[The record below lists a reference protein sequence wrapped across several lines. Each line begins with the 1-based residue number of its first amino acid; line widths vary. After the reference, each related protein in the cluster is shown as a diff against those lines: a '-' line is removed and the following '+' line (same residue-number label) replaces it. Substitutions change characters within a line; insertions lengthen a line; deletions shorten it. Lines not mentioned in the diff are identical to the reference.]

1 MMSTVY
7 AQLGTAAIIVAVL
20 GLRAVFKNRFPAKVF
35 VLLWAAVMVWS
46 LLPFGISTDLSI
58 YKFAPK
64 SLSTE
69 NRTLSTEH
77 TETVSRPQNGGAQIS
92 APEENK
98 TPEIIIMPENNNNFV
113 PEISHDNAEN
123 SVSNTPP
130 QTVSTAGAQPKAALS
145 TEKIF
150 STVRICGAAVVA
162 T

>member
-69 NRTLSTEH
+69 NEILSTEH
-77 TETVSRPQNGGAQIS
+77 TE
-92 APEENK
+92 K
-98 TPEIIIMPENNNNFV
+98 
-113 PEISHDNAEN
+113 
-123 SVSNTPP
+123 
-130 QTVSTAGAQPKAALS
+130 
-145 TEKIF
+145 
-150 STVRICGAAVVA
+150 
-162 T
+162 

>member
-69 NRTLSTEH
+69 NKILSTEH
-77 TETVSRPQNGGAQIS
+77 TETISRPQNAGGKQH
-92 APEENK
+92 
-98 TPEIIIMPENNNNFV
+98 TG
-113 PEISHDNAEN
+113 DNHN
-123 SVSNTPP
+123 
-130 QTVSTAGAQPKAALS
+130 AGK
-145 TEKIF
+145 
-150 STVRICGAAVVA
+150 
-162 T
+162 